1 MRLLGIF
8 KHRLRSLLSRGTVE
22 QELDEELNYHL
33 ERLIEEN
40 VAAGLD
46 PMEARSAA
54 LRMLSG
60 LEQRKEECR
69 DMRRFNLVDHS
80 MQDLRFTLRQL
91 HKNPGFTATAI
102 AMIALGLCA
111 SVAIFAFV
119 DAALIKP
126 LPFKDPNRLADVTE
140 KIPLFPRAN
149 LSLPDYL
156 DWKSQNHVFSSLEVY
171 SNRGYI
177 LNTPSGSDHA
187 DGARVSDGFFR
198 TLGVTPMLGRS
209 FYPGEDL
216 NAAPHTV
223 ILSYAA
229 WRDRF
234 GGRKEAIGKTV
245 VLNGVAYTIVGV
257 LPRDFQFA
265 LTGPVDFWTTI
276 HASGDCD
283 LRRSCHSFNGVGRLK
298 DGVSIETALADMK
311 SIAHQLELKY
321 PGSNLGQGASVLALS
336 EAIVGRV
343 RPILLVL
350 LSGAGLLLLI
360 ATVNVASLLL
370 VRSENRRREMAV
382 RGALGA
388 SRSRLIRQFATEG
401 IVLVVIGSALGM
413 TAAWAAMHILIMLV
427 PQQMQA
433 GMPFLQNLDL
443 NVRVCAFAAVISLLS
458 ALLFSITP
466 AARLSL
472 SDVRDGMAEGS
483 RGSAGNTWRRLG
495 SKLVVLEL
503 ATAMV
508 LLVGAGLLG
517 KSLYHLLQV
526 NTGINPDHLA
536 TLQVMAPHDG
546 YPTDPQQVSL
556 AREVARRTASLPGVE
571 SVGIATRIALSGD
584 GDTDWIRFVGR
595 PYNGEH
601 NEVNERDVSSGYFAA
616 LGASLLR
623 GRYFTDAED
632 ASKPRV
638 VIINQALAARYF
650 PNEDPLGKQM
660 GDDGLGPKSI
670 RTIIGVVNDIR
681 EGALDSQ
688 IWPTEYIPF
697 NQSPDSSFGLVVRT
711 SQDEASLLPSLA
723 AMLRGIDSR
732 IATRFAMT
740 MNDRLKMGTDLQR
753 SSAWVVGG
761 FAALALLLS
770 VVGLYGVVAYSVS
783 RRTREIGVRMALG
796 AHRSGVCQLILKEAG
811 WLAALGI
818 VTGLVCSVAAATLMR
833 KLLFGVQSWD
843 LATLAAVAVILG
855 AAALLAG
862 YLPARRAASVN
873 PMEALRAE

>member
-1 MRLLGIF
+1 MRLPGIV
-8 KHRLRSLLSRGTVE
+8 KLRLRSLLSRGAVE
-22 QELDEELNYHL
+22 QELEEELNYHL
-33 ERLIEEN
+33 ERLTEDN
-40 VAAGLD
+40 TAAGME
-46 PMEARSAA
+46 PIEARSAA
-54 LRMLSG
+54 LRALSG

-69 DMRRFNLVDHS
+69 DMRGFNLIDHS
-80 MQDLRFTLRQL
+80 MQDLRFTFRQL
-91 HKNPGFTATAI
+91 RKNPGFTATAI

-149 LSLPDYL
+149 LSYADYL
-156 DWKSQNHVFSSLEVY
+156 DWKAQNHVFSSLEVY

-177 LNTPSGSDHA
+177 LNTPSGSEHA
-187 DGARVSDGFFR
+187 DGVRVSDGFFR
-198 TLGVTPMLGRS
+198 TLGVSPILGRN
-209 FYPGEDL
+209 FYRGEDL
-216 NAAPHTV
+216 NGAPHTV
-223 ILSYAA
+223 ILSYSA

-234 GGRKEAIGKTV
+234 GARKEAIGKTV
-245 VLNGVAYTIVGV
+245 ALNGVAHTIVGV

-265 LTGPVDFWTTI
+265 LTGPVEFWTTI
-276 HASGDCD
+276 HPSGDCD
-283 LRRSCHSFNGVGRLK
+283 LRRSCHSLNGVARLR
-298 DGVSIETALADMK
+298 DGVSIRTALADMT
-311 SIAHQLELKY
+311 SIAHQLEVKY
-321 PGSNLGQGASVLALS
+321 PGSNLGQGASVMPLS
-336 EAIVGRV
+336 EAIVGSV

-370 VRSENRRREMAV
+370 VRAENRRREMAV

-388 SRSRLIRQFATEG
+388 SRSRLVRQFATEG
-401 IVLVVIGSALGM
+401 IVLVMIGSALGM
-413 TAAWAAMHILIMLV
+413 ASAWSAIRVLILLV

-443 NVRVCAFAAVISLLS
+443 NVRVCAFAAAISFLS
-458 ALLFSITP
+458 ALLFSLTP
-466 AARLSL
+466 TARLSL

-526 NTGINPDHLA
+526 NTGIKPDHLA
-536 TLQVMAPHDG
+536 TLQVMAPQDG
-546 YPTDPQQVSL
+546 YPTDRQQVTL
-556 AREVARRTASLPGVE
+556 AREVTRRAANLPGVE
-571 SVGIATRIALSGD
+571 SAGVASRIALSGD

-601 NEVNERDVSSGYFAA
+601 NEVNERDVSSGYFTA

-623 GRYFTDAED
+623 GRYFDDAED
-632 ASKPRV
+632 GSKPRV
-638 VIINQALAARYF
+638 VIINQALAAKYF
-650 PNEDPLGKQM
+650 PNEDPIGKQF
-660 GDDGLGPKSI
+660 GDDGLNPKTI
-670 RTIIGVVNDIR
+670 RTIVGIVNDIR

-697 NQSPDSSFGLVVRT
+697 DQSPDSSFGLVVRT
-711 SQDEASLLPSLA
+711 SQDEASLLPTLA
-723 AMLRGIDSR
+723 ATLRGIDRR

-740 MNDRLKMGTDLQR
+740 MNDRLNTATDLQR
-753 SSAWVVGG
+753 SSAWIVGG

-796 AHRSGVCQLILKEAG
+796 AHRNGVCRLILKEAG

-818 VTGLVCSVAAATLMR
+818 VIGLVCSVAAATLMR